1 MRLNITT
8 YEGEPDSVITL
19 GANVVQLF
27 AGFVGP
33 PRLSEPHDAEPNG
46 LGAAAAGVG
55 AAQAP
60 RHTTLLQHT
69 LDQGWNPGRC
79 NQQHT
84 QLCKGS

>member
-27 AGFVGP
+27 AGFEGP

-55 AAQAP
+55 AA
-60 RHTTLLQHT
+60 
-69 LDQGWNPGRC
+69 
-79 NQQHT
+79 
-84 QLCKGS
+84 